1 MALVDLMGSVP
12 AELFVHTM
20 TIEPYTGQDGQ
31 GQDLYG
37 APVEVRC
44 FVDAK
49 RRRVRSPAT
58 SNATGDEVLSE
69 ATAYAALATVAPPN
83 SRVTLPDGTV
93 SRVIASLR
101 RDGGS
106 LPVPSHLE
114 IVIA

>member
-1 MALVDLMGSVP
+1 MGGIP
-12 AELFVHTM
+12 AYLLVHTI
-20 TIEPYTGQDGQ
+20 TIEPYAGQDGE
-31 GQDLYG
+31 GADLYG
-37 APVEVRC
+37 APVEVAC

-58 SNATGDEVLSE
+58 NNATGDEVLSE
-69 ATAYAALATVAPPN
+69 ATAYAPLATVAPPN
-83 SRVTLPDGTV
+83 SRVTLPDGGV
-93 SRVIASLR
+93 SRVIAALR

>member
-1 MALVDLMGSVP
+1 MGSIP
-12 AELFVHTM
+12 AYLLQHTI
-20 TIEPYTGQDGQ
+20 TVEPYAGQ
-31 GQDLYG
+31 GGGGEDLYG
-37 APVEVRC
+37 ASVQVVC

-49 RRRVRSPAT
+49 VRRVRSPST

-69 ATAYAALATVAPPN
+69 ATAYAPLDTVAPPN

-93 SRVIASLR
+93 SRVIAALR

>member
-1 MALVDLMGSVP
+1 MGGIP
-12 AELFVHTM
+12 AYLLVHTI
-20 TIEPYTGQDGQ
+20 TIEPYIGQDGE
-31 GQDLYG
+31 GADLYG
-37 APVEVRC
+37 PAVEVRC

-58 SNATGDEVLSE
+58 NNATGDEVLSE
-69 ATAYAALATVAPPN
+69 ATAYAPLATVAPPN
-83 SRVTLPDGTV
+83 SRVTLPDGGV
-93 SRVIASLR
+93 SRIIAALR

>member
-1 MALVDLMGSVP
+1 MAGIPTYLY
-12 AELFVHTM
+12 VHTI
-20 TIEPYTGQDGQ
+20 TIEPYAGQ
-31 GQDLYG
+31 GGDGGDLYG

-58 SNATGDEVLSE
+58 TTGTGDEVLSE
-69 ATAYAALATVAPPN
+69 ATAYAPLATVAPPN

-93 SRVIASLR
+93 SRIIAALR

>member
-1 MALVDLMGSVP
+1 MGAIP
-12 AELFVHTM
+12 AVLLQHVI

-37 APVEVRC
+37 AAVEVQC

-49 RRRVRSPAT
+49 VRRIRSAAT

-69 ATAYAALATVAPPN
+69 ATAYAPLATVAPPN

-93 SRVIASLR
+93 SRVLQALR

>member
-1 MALVDLMGSVP
+1 MGGIP
-12 AELFVHTM
+12 AYLFVHMITV
-20 TIEPYTGQDGQ
+20 EPYAGQDGD
-31 GQDLYG
+31 GGDLYG
-37 APVEVRC
+37 PAVEVAC

-49 RRRVRSPAT
+49 VRRVRSPAT
-58 SNATGDEVLSE
+58 NNATGDEVISE
-69 ATAYAALATVAPPN
+69 ATAYAPLATVAPPN

-93 SRVIASLR
+93 SRVIAALR